1 MKDPKSASASRSD
14 ASQAAPHDPRSQIVW
29 HEHAVSREDRERQLG
44 QHGCVV
50 WFTGLSGCGKS
61 TVANALDQLL
71 LQRGAA
77 SILLDGDNIRHG
89 LCAPPQRLAEQ
100 HGEAFAKRFGL
111 GFGAEDREEN
121 IRRIGSLAQLFASAG
136 LITLTAF
143 VSPYRRDRDLARA
156 LVEGTGRRGDFFE
169 VFVDTPLEVCER
181 RDPKGLYK
189 KARAGEIPQFT
200 GVSDPYEPP
209 PQPEVHLDGSGE
221 ATPQQMAAEVLR
233 TLELRG
239 TFEDYP
245 RGSNQS

>member
-1 MKDPKSASASRSD
+1 MKDPKPATTSPANASSADS
-14 ASQAAPHDPRSQIVW
+14 HDPTEQIIW
-29 HEHAVSREDRERQLG
+29 HDHAVSREERERQLG

-61 TVANALDQLL
+61 TLANILDQMLL
-71 LQRGAA
+71 ARGAA

-111 GFGAEDREEN
+111 GFGPEDREEN
-121 IRRIGSLAQLFASAG
+121 IRRIGSIAQLFASAG
-136 LITLTAF
+136 LMTLTAF

-156 LVEGTGRRGDFFE
+156 LVEGAGRRGDFFE
-169 VFVDTPLEVCER
+169 VFVDTPLEVCEA

-200 GVSDPYEPP
+200 GISAPYEPP
-209 PQPEVHLDGSGE
+209 PHPEVHLDGGGDS
-221 ATPQQMAAEVLR
+221 TPEQMAAEVLR
-233 TLELRG
+233 ALEARG
-239 TFEDYP
+239 MFED
-245 RGSNQS
+245 